1 MKTFVLWK
9 GNVSIAATLSV
20 AVLIKN
26 SVPISAGITTTTGL
40 TAIQVISL
48 GMFMVYCGRTD
59 VYLLIFTKKGKRR
72 FTRMPFMHSGIIS
85 VSLPM

>member
-1 MKTFVLWK
+1 VLWK

-26 SVPISAGITTTTGL
+26 SVPISAGITTITGL

-48 GMFMVYCGRTD
+48 GMFMVCCGRTD
-59 VYLLIFTKKGKRR
+59 VFLLIFTEKAKRH
-72 FTRMPFMHSGIIS
+72 FTRMPFT
-85 VSLPM
+85 L